1 MQHFFAY
8 ISRLKLI
15 RRWGLMR
22 STVPENTQE
31 HSYQVAVVAHA
42 LAVIKNTMFGGNV
55 DADRVA
61 VIALYHDASEVLTGD
76 LPTPIKYAN
85 ETIRESY
92 HKIEAD
98 AKERLLGYLNPELVP
113 AYREVLS
120 PEDKEADALVH
131 IADKI
136 CAYTKCLEEIIAGN
150 AEFTQAKNTIEQQIN
165 AYTDRPE
172 VQYYLENYVPSF
184 TLTLDE
190 MK

>member
-1 MQHFFAY
+1 
-8 ISRLKLI
+8 
-15 RRWGLMR
+15 MR
-22 STVPENTQE
+22 STIAENTQE

-42 LAVIKNTMFGGNV
+42 LAVIKNTKFGGSVN
-55 DADRVA
+55 ADRIA

-85 ETIRESY
+85 ETIRASY
-92 HKIEAD
+92 HQIEAD
-98 AKERLLGYLNPELVP
+98 AKERLLGYLDGELVDT
-113 AYREVLS
+113 YRGILS
-120 PEDKEADALVH
+120 PADSEETQLVH

-150 AEFTQAKNTIEQQIN
+150 AEFSQAKNTIEQQLT

-172 VQYYLENYVPSF
+172 VEYYLQNFVPSF